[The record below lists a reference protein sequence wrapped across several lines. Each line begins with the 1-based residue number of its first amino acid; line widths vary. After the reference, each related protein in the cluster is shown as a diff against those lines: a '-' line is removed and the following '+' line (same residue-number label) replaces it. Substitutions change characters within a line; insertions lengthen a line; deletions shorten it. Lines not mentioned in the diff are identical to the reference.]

1 MRIAELWRYPIAS
14 AAGERMTEAR
24 IEPWGIAGDRHFL
37 LVCQGSGEV
46 ASPEGSARWR
56 SAPLVEARGFGLDLT
71 LRTPG
76 SHWLPAF
83 GRQARAALH
92 EHFGFPVG
100 LKAIGVGV
108 GGEPKPGVA
117 PSRYPRAPL
126 HLVTRT
132 MLETFERLVPNTD
145 AGARRFRAN
154 LVLDLDENEEARL
167 LPGVT
172 LTLGGV
178 EIELTRPTTR
188 CGFVALQQAGLSRA
202 PDALKAIKRQYGMAF
217 GYYGRVLRRGR
228 VSATAEGS
236 VEGPRCPVRPR
247 DAEADDELKSIFP
260 AAAR

>member
-83 GRQARAALH
+83 GRQARLALQ

-126 HLVTRT
+126 HLVTRA

-154 LVLDLDENEEARL
+154 LVLDLDEDEEARL

-202 PDALKAIKRQYGMAF
+202 PEALKAIKRQYGMAF

-228 VSATAEGS
+228 VSTTAEGS
-236 VEGPRCPVRPR
+236 LEGPRCAVRPR
-247 DAEADDELKSIFP
+247 DAEAEDEFLSM
-260 AAAR
+260 R